1 MQDVTLGA
9 SSIIIKH
16 TVVFVG
22 SVVGLMKL
30 QSMCINFTV
39 LTPVCRECCVFYG
52 SGKFE
57 NNDVFHDRDVF
68 LEDYKE
74 MNRSL

>member
-1 MQDVTLGA
+1 
-9 SSIIIKH
+9 
-16 TVVFVG
+16 
-22 SVVGLMKL
+22 MKL

-74 MNRSL
+74 MNRSLKIYVYPHREDDPFANVLLPV